1 MACSSSELGFADLF
15 GTSLG
20 DSVFSVPC
28 HGFRLCCWDGRD
40 VGCFAWPKHSW
51 VVAPAASSSAV
62 AAQPASMQMQAMQQ
76 MALMASQQAYK
87 EAMQKFE
94 QMQQFSTML
103 AASAEA
109 QGQGQGETPAPDG
122 PEEEEEVV
130 QEEPPGKEESPNTPA
145 PKESKEKAADHGGP
159 NEGKN
164 LADDGQGATDL
175 EQTEKE
181 PEKPKSIYKR
191 VGLLNVDSQTQLEV
205 LARLVVKQPKKKF
218 EPSQAE
224 AEKDA
229 GLCQGE
235 RAG

>member
-1 MACSSSELGFADLF
+1 MASGSAAGMAEMWAACMAQAQLG
-15 GTSLG
+15 G
-20 DSVFSVPC
+20 
-28 HGFRLCCWDGRD
+28 
-40 VGCFAWPKHSW
+40 
-51 VVAPAASSSAV
+51 APAASSSAV

-87 EAMQKFE
+87 EAVQKFE

-122 PEEEEEVV
+122 PEEEEVV
-130 QEEPPGKEESPNTPA
+130 PEEPPGKEESPNTPA

-164 LADDGQGATDL
+164 LADDGQGATDAPNL

-191 VGLLNVDSQTQLEV
+191 ARREAAKEEV
-205 LARLVVKQPKKKF
+205 RAR
-218 EPSQAE
+218 QAE

>member
-1 MACSSSELGFADLF
+1 MASGSAAGMAEMWAACMAQAQLG
-15 GTSLG
+15 G
-20 DSVFSVPC
+20 
-28 HGFRLCCWDGRD
+28 
-40 VGCFAWPKHSW
+40 
-51 VVAPAASSSAV
+51 APAASSSAV

-122 PEEEEEVV
+122 PEEEEEEVV
-130 QEEPPGKEESPNTPA
+130 PEEPPGKEESPNTPA

-218 EPSQAE
+218 EPAKPKPKRMPDFARVKEPADPPKRWECSFSQI
-224 AEKDA
+224 
-229 GLCQGE
+229 CQKCK
-235 RAG
+235 ASFLFFAA